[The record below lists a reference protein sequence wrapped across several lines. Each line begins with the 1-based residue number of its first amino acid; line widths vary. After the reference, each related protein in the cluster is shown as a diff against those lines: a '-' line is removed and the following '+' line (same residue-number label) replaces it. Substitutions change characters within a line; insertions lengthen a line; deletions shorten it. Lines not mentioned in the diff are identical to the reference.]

1 MTKVSRNTDFRTWII
16 QRVARWISTLS
27 MVFILLIFI
36 NTAIAGDQWREAPLS
51 ILIKYVFGPIYFAAL
66 AGWAIAWQREET
78 GGVLL
83 AIAGAA
89 ATIMPLLHNE
99 PALMIIGVP
108 FLVSGILFIVCWRR
122 IRKMNVTRHGA

>member
-1 MTKVSRNTDFRTWII
+1 MTKVGRNTDYRTWII

-27 MVFILLIFI
+27 IVFILLVFI

-51 ILIKYVFGPIYFAAL
+51 ILIKYVFGPSYFAAL

-89 ATIMPLLHNE
+89 AIIMPLLHNE
-99 PALMIIGVP
+99 PALMLVGVP

-122 IRKMNVTRHGA
+122 IRKMNVTRL

>member
-27 MVFILLIFI
+27 IVFILLIFI
-36 NTAIAGDQWREAPLS
+36 NTALAGDQWREAPLL
-51 ILIKYVFGPIYFAAL
+51 ILLNLYLFPAYFAAL

-89 ATIMPLLHNE
+89 ATIMPILHNE
-99 PALMIIGVP
+99 PALMIVGVP

>member
-1 MTKVSRNTDFRTWII
+1 VDPI
-16 QRVARWISTLS
+16 
-27 MVFILLIFI
+27 VFILLIFI

-83 AIAGAA
+83 AIAGPA
-89 ATIMPLLHNE
+89 ATIMSLLHNE
-99 PALMIIGVP
+99 PGHYWVTLIAGVP
-108 FLVSGILFIVCWRR
+108 FLVSGILFIICWRR
-122 IRKMNVTRHGA
+122 IRKMNVTRL